1 MIIMK
6 SKAETVDEYLDEL
19 SDERRETVSIIR
31 KLILEH
37 LPEGYQEAMQYGMIS
52 YIIPFD
58 IFPDTYNKQ
67 PLSYLSLASQ
77 KNNYSLYMSNVYA
90 DQEINSW
97 FIKEYKESGKRMDMG
112 KSCVRF
118 KKLDNLPLDL
128 IGEAISKTTPDE
140 YIQMYKR
147 VKKMA

>member
-37 LPEGYQEAMQYGMIS
+37 LPEGYHEVMQYGMIS

-147 VKKMA
+147 AKKIA